1 MNKFSGFLIA
11 SLFFCVAMQPV
22 SAKADCRDIQETADA
37 VHHLANVLER
47 TDVRDLSRKDIKS
60 LEDVIVELQRLA
72 NAENNAK
79 LDRAAG
85 KLRNAFE
92 AENKNAFVDAPDDIV
107 DELDRILDNEC

>member
-1 MNKFSGFLIA
+1 MPAPDYFIYRPTIQSRTIFRAGYCSGNRTNSACRRRDELIGRD
-11 SLFFCVAMQPV
+11 SL
-22 SAKADCRDIQETADA
+22 KYLDA
-37 VHHLANVLER
+37 A
-47 TDVRDLSRKDIKS
+47 RKDIKS

-72 NAENNAK
+72 NAENNTK

-92 AENKNAFVDAPDDIV
+92 AENKSAFVDALDDIV